1 MSNISTELLAEKL
14 SDWTLSSKVQDA
26 LGLSSMDEDSFKKE
40 FSALETKGLVIRDG
54 VRRGLK
60 FKVSDTIKAGKIGA
74 SESSE
79 TPAETTSVPVVKT
92 KPKTEK
98 KKSSHSSLNVKDIP
112 AEVTIFP
119 NHEYIHEVTHVSV
132 TKLLSFILDAGTEQR
147 TMSIQRTSKGITVKT
162 YRNGFC
168 LSEVIYTKE
177 NFKTLLSASNI
188 NLD

>member
-14 SDWTLSSKVQDA
+14 AEWTLSSKVQDV

-40 FSALETKGLVIRDG
+40 FSALETKGFIVRDG

-60 FKVSDTIKAGKIGA
+60 FKASDTIKSGKITVPVLE
-74 SESSE
+74 ESSKSKE
-79 TPAETTSVPVVKT
+79 DTSVAVT
-92 KPKTEK
+92 KPKSEK
-98 KKSSHSSLNVKDIP
+98 KKAKYHSLNVKDIP

-119 NHEYIHEVTHVSV
+119 QHEYIHEVTHVAL
-132 TKLLSFILDAGTEQR
+132 TRLLSFILDTQTEQR
-147 TMSIQRTSKGITVKT
+147 TVAIQRTSKGITVKT

-168 LSEVIYTKE
+168 LSEVIYTKD
-177 NFKTLLSASNI
+177 NFKTLLTASNI